1 MEDLE
6 QREQIKRY
14 RRHLSDERRQYYNER
29 RTLVRQQN
37 SDLLCLL
44 MAHERDRHAENSMA
58 LLEGDYATKVSF
70 GEAVIACSSSSFL
83 PVLKQAAT
91 EDDAWRCTSSHI
103 LQIIDF
109 VKTTLCHNF
118 CADIHH
124 QHALCEAHHA
134 HVYT

>member
-58 LLEGDYATKVSF
+58 LLEGDYATKVSL
-70 GEAVIACSSSSFL
+70 GEVVIACSSPSFL
-83 PVLKQAAT
+83 PILKQAAT
-91 EDDAWRCTSSHI
+91 EDDAW
-103 LQIIDF
+103 
-109 VKTTLCHNF
+109 
-118 CADIHH
+118 
-124 QHALCEAHHA
+124 
-134 HVYT
+134 